1 VRLAVF
7 DLDGTL
13 TATTAVD
20 SDCFARAFSD
30 EFGFA
35 IDTDWDAYPHP
46 TDSGI
51 IHHNL
56 RRVFGRPAT
65 AEEEERFKARFLHL
79 LADAMANE
87 PSSFRAI
94 EGASVALT
102 NLRQAQDWSVA
113 IKTGSWRASAQ
124 FKLAAA
130 GIDASGIPAA
140 FCDDAEAHDEIVRTA
155 IARANVQYRTRF
167 SEIVLIGDMT
177 RDLTAARKLSL
188 AFVGVDTHKIL
199 RDAGAAV
206 VIDDFRNFDSFLNSL
221 TRSLASPR

>member
-1 VRLAVF
+1 MKLAIF

-35 IDTDWDAYPHP
+35 IDTNWDAYPHP

-56 RRVFGRPAT
+56 QSAFGRPAT
-65 AEEEERFKARFLHL
+65 CEEVERFKAKFLQL
-79 LADAMANE
+79 LAHALANE
-87 PSSFRAI
+87 PSSFRAV
-94 EGASVALT
+94 EGASAALT
-102 NLRQAQDWSVA
+102 KLGQAQDWCIA

-130 GIDASGIPAA
+130 GIDATGIPAA
-140 FCDDAEAHDEIVRTA
+140 FSDDAEAHDEIVRTA
-155 IARANVQYRTRF
+155 IARANAQYRTKF
-167 SEIVLIGDMT
+167 SEIVLIGDAM

-221 TRSLASPR
+221 TQSLASPR